1 MNRLKLNFDLV
12 YSDER
17 AEFLQ
22 LYLQDPQFVS
32 SPPTEAELET
42 MGNYVL
48 WGKNRATGLNA
59 KQDGSVPLSSKSRD
73 WDDARKVTSLEAL
86 LESATFSEN
95 QFVVNRPP
103 LKAPRLC
110 FARDHTRAKCPPAM
124 LPTFEALWAEIDAL
138 DLRCSLW
145 AVAHGRQKSP
155 VRPTLAAQFT
165 PDQLAEA
172 EAEAN
177 LWDPYTYLRAR
188 HRLIEMRRQQYALRD
203 AYEPTPPTHDIAVP

>member
-22 LYLQDPQFVS
+22 SYLQDPQFVF

-124 LPTFEALWAEIDAL
+124 LPTFEALWSEIDAL
-138 DLRCSLW
+138 DLRCSFGQW
-145 AVAHGRQKSP
+145 RMVAKNHLCGRPWRRSL
-155 VRPTLAAQFT
+155 RPTNWPKPKQKPTCGTLI
-165 PDQLAEA
+165 PIC
-172 EAEAN
+172 
-177 LWDPYTYLRAR
+177 AR
-188 HRLIEMRRQQYALRD
+188 GID
-203 AYEPTPPTHDIAVP
+203 